1 MSLSAAVSVLRPD
14 GTILLYGAKDEG
26 IQPAMDLVA
35 EVCSGTETIAVG
47 ARCRVLRGD
56 GVRAGPRAGGS
67 LEDWKAILTLD
78 YSDLPPAW
86 ASYPGVFSHGR
97 LDEGTRLLLDSLPP
111 FPPGARILDYGCGT
125 GVVGYVARAR
135 GGELLLEMLDVDA
148 VALEAARENV
158 PASRLHLL
166 DGLPPKEH
174 GPFDAILSNPP
185 FHRGKAE
192 DPQMIVSLIQRAPA
206 LLDPEGMLVFV
217 AQRRLALVEALQ
229 KHFRDVDILAEDSTF
244 RVWKGLKPRKERRR

>member
-1 MSLSAAVSVLRPD
+1 
-14 GTILLYGAKDEG
+14 
-26 IQPAMDLVA
+26 
-35 EVCSGTETIAVG
+35 
-47 ARCRVLRGD
+47 
-56 GVRAGPRAGGS
+56 
-67 LEDWKAILTLD
+67 
-78 YSDLPPAW
+78 
-86 ASYPGVFSHGR
+86 
-97 LDEGTRLLLDSLPP
+97 
-111 FPPGARILDYGCGT
+111 
-125 GVVGYVARAR
+125 
-135 GGELLLEMLDVDA
+135 MLDVDA